1 MATVNVA
8 YGTYTALTI
17 TNLNSLASSAT
28 AGWQSAR
35 ISNVSTLALDYEIV
49 IKTKEN
55 YITSITLVRNGKP
68 FARSERPRSL
78 GGSQGFVAFKAP
90 SDKLGD
96 VPRKLKAG

>member
-1 MATVNVA
+1 M
-8 YGTYTALTI
+8 I
-17 TNLNSLASSAT
+17 K
-28 AGWQSAR
+28 
-35 ISNVSTLALDYEIV
+35 SNFYAEKLGNDYEIV

-96 VPRKLKAG
+96 VPRKLKVG